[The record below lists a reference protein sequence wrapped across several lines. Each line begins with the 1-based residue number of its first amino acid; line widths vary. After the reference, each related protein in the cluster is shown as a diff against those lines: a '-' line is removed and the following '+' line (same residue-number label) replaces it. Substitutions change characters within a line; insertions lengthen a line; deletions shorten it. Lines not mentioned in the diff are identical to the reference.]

1 MAIETMKEC
10 GVAED
15 EMPWYSEPINMW
27 RCMETFMEVA
37 ETDDQRATLLCNTFT
52 SRLGDISRD
61 VGASTCLEM
70 AEELSG
76 VKLREV

>member
-1 MAIETMKEC
+1 
-10 GVAED
+10 
-15 EMPWYSEPINMW
+15 MW

-37 ETDDQRATLLCNTFT
+37 ETDDQRATLLCNTFA
-52 SRLGDISRD
+52 SRLGDILRD